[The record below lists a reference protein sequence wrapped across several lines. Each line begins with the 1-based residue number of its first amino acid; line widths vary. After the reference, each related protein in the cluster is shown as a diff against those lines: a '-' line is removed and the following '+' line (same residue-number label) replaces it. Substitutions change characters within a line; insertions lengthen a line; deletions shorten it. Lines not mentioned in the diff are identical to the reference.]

1 VLLAASFPKF
11 GHPAAAW
18 IALAPLIVA
27 CAVAAS
33 EGRGW
38 RVLFLLGATTGI
50 VYFAGALYWVVT
62 VMSVHGQM
70 ALPLALLAGLLVVL
84 YQAIFPG
91 LFAVVFGFAVKVFG
105 VPGVWLAPFIWVAIE
120 WVRASIGGGFPWALL
135 GSSQATVIPVAQ
147 VASVAGV
154 FGLSWLVAL
163 VSSAAAAVALS
174 RGRVHLSGA
183 IGTGVLLF
191 VVATAGALRVAE
203 GSLARTGEVLR
214 VGLVQGNIDQSRKWD
229 ASYREPIIRTY
240 IDLSRQVIGAGAS
253 LVVWPESSTPYYL
266 DLDPVLSAPLR
277 RLAAEARTP
286 FIVGTNQLEAGPT
299 PDQNRLYNS
308 AVDIGPDGRSRG
320 AYRKMRLVPFG
331 EFVPFRRLM
340 FFLDSLVATVGDF
353 TPGTVPNV
361 LESDGRRVGVSIC
374 YESVYPW
381 ISRAFVQRGSRL
393 LATITNDA
401 WFGRTSAAYQHF
413 EQGSLRAIEEG
424 RYFIRAANTGIS
436 GAVDPYGRTIA
447 RTSLFETAAIT
458 VDVRLLDQRTI
469 YSYIGD
475 LVAWISIAVAAGVL
489 LLAGRRHRT
498 QS

>member
-1 VLLAASFPKF
+1 
-11 GHPAAAW
+11 
-18 IALAPLIVA
+18 
-27 CAVAAS
+27 
-33 EGRGW
+33 
-38 RVLFLLGATTGI
+38 VLFLLGAATGV
-50 VYFAGALYWVVT
+50 VYFGGALYWIVT
-62 VMSVHGQM
+62 VMTDFGHL
-70 ALPLALLAGLLVVL
+70 ALPLALIAGLLVVL

-91 LFAVVFGFAVKVFG
+91 LFALILGLAVRVFG
-105 VPGVWLAPFIWVAIE
+105 VSGVWLAPFIWVAIE
-120 WVRASIGGGFPWALL
+120 WVRSSIGGGFPWALL

-163 VSSAAAAVALS
+163 VSSASAAVALS
-174 RGRVHLSGA
+174 RKAVHLR
-183 IGTGVLLF
+183 GTIATAVLLF

-203 GSLARTGEVLR
+203 GSLARSGEVLR
-214 VGLVQGNIDQSRKWD
+214 VGLVQGNIEQSVKWD
-229 ASYREPIIRTY
+229 PSFREPIIRRY

-266 DLDPVLSAPLR
+266 DVDPVLSAPLR

-286 FIVGTNQLEAGPT
+286 FIVGTNEIEAGAT
-299 PDQNRLYNS
+299 REQNRIYNS
-308 AVDIGPDGRSRG
+308 AVDIGPDGLSRG

-331 EFVPFRRLM
+331 EFVPFRNLL
-340 FFLDSLVATVGDF
+340 FFLDRLVESVGDF
-353 TPGTVPNV
+353 TPGVVPTV

-413 EQGSLRAIEEG
+413 EQGALRAVEEG

-436 GAVDPYGRTIA
+436 GAVDPYGRVIT
-447 RTSLFETAAIT
+447 RTNLFETTAVT
-458 VDVRLLDQRTI
+458 VDVRLLDQRTV
-469 YSYIGD
+469 YSYMGD
-475 LVAWISIAVAAGVL
+475 LVAWLSIAVAAGVA
-489 LLAGRRHRT
+489 LLAWRQGRRT
-498 QS
+498 

>member
-1 VLLAASFPKF
+1 M
-11 GHPAAAW
+11 
-18 IALAPLIVA
+18 
-27 CAVAAS
+27 
-33 EGRGW
+33 
-38 RVLFLLGATTGI
+38 LFLLGVTTGI
-50 VYFAGALYWVVT
+50 AYFGGALYWVVT
-62 VMSVHGQM
+62 VMSVHGHM
-70 ALPLALLAGLLVVL
+70 ALPLALVAGLLVVL

-91 LFAVVFGFAVKVFG
+91 LFALILGLAVRVFG
-105 VPGVWLAPFIWVAIE
+105 VSGVWLAPFIWVAIE
-120 WVRASIGGGFPWALL
+120 WVRSSIGGGFPWALL

-163 VSSAAAAVALS
+163 VSTASAAVALS
-174 RGRVHLSGA
+174 RKKMHLRGA
-183 IGTGVLLF
+183 IATGVLLF
-191 VVATAGALRVAE
+191 AVATAGALRVAE
-203 GSLARTGEVLR
+203 GSLARSGEVLR
-214 VGLVQGNIDQSRKWD
+214 VGLVQGNIEQSEKWD
-229 ASYREPIIRTY
+229 PSRREPIIRRY

-266 DLDPVLSAPLR
+266 DVDPVLSAPLR
-277 RLAAEARTP
+277 RLAAEAKTP
-286 FIVGTNQLEAGPT
+286 FIVGTNEIEAGAT
-299 PDQNRLYNS
+299 REQNRIYNS
-308 AVDIGPDGRSRG
+308 AVEIGPDGQSRG

-331 EFVPFRRLM
+331 EFVPFRGLLFFVDRLVE
-340 FFLDSLVATVGDF
+340 SVGDF
-353 TPGTVPNV
+353 TPGATPNV

-413 EQGSLRAIEEG
+413 EQGSVRAIEEG

-447 RTSLFETAAIT
+447 RTNLFETTALT

-489 LLAGRRHRT
+489 LLAWRRGAQRR
-498 QS
+498 

>member
-1 VLLAASFPKF
+1 M
-11 GHPAAAW
+11 
-18 IALAPLIVA
+18 
-27 CAVAAS
+27 
-33 EGRGW
+33 
-38 RVLFLLGATTGI
+38 LFLLGVAAGV
-50 VYFAGALYWVVT
+50 VYFGGALYWVVT
-62 VMSVHGQM
+62 VMTVFGGL
-70 ALPLALLAGLLVVL
+70 ALPLALIAGLLVVL

-91 LFAVVFGFAVKVFG
+91 LFALILGLAVRVFG
-105 VPGVWLAPFIWVAIE
+105 VSGVWLAPFIWVAIE
-120 WVRASIGGGFPWALL
+120 WVRSSIGGGFPWALL

-163 VSSAAAAVALS
+163 VSSASAAVALS
-174 RGRVHLSGA
+174 RKAVHLRGA
-183 IGTGVLLF
+183 IAAAVLLF

-203 GSLARTGEVLR
+203 GSLARSGEVLR
-214 VGLVQGNIDQSRKWD
+214 VGLVQGNIEQSVKWD
-229 ASYREPIIRTY
+229 PSFREPIIRRY

-266 DLDPVLSAPLR
+266 DVDPVLSAPLR

-286 FIVGTNQLEAGPT
+286 FIVGTNEIEAGAT
-299 PDQNRLYNS
+299 REQNRIYNS
-308 AVDIGPDGRSRG
+308 AVDIGPDGLSRG

-331 EFVPFRRLM
+331 EFVPFRNMLFFVGRLVE
-340 FFLDSLVATVGDF
+340 SVGDF
-353 TPGTVPNV
+353 TPGVVPTV

-413 EQGSLRAIEEG
+413 EQGALRAVEEG

-436 GAVDPYGRTIA
+436 GAVDPYGRVIT
-447 RTSLFETAAIT
+447 RTNLFETTAVT
-458 VDVRLLDQRTI
+458 VDVRLLDQRTV

-475 LVAWISIAVAAGVL
+475 LVAWLSIAVAAGVA
-489 LLAGRRHRT
+489 LLAWRPGRRT
-498 QS
+498 

>member
-1 VLLAASFPKF
+1 MLLAASFPKF

-18 IALAPLIVA
+18 IALAPLMVA

-38 RVLFLLGATTGI
+38 RVLFLLGVATGV

-62 VMSVHGQM
+62 VMSVYGGL
-70 ALPLALLAGLLVVL
+70 ALPLALVAGLLVVL

-91 LFAVVFGFAVKVFG
+91 LFAVILGLAVRVLG

-135 GSSQATVIPVAQ
+135 GSSQATVLPVAQ

-154 FGLSWLVAL
+154 FGLSWLIAL
-163 VSSAAAAVALS
+163 VSAASAAVALS
-174 RGRVHLSGA
+174 RKRIHLCGA
-183 IGTGVLLF
+183 VATGVLLF
-191 VVATAGALRVAE
+191 VVATAGALRVAQ
-203 GSLARTGEVLR
+203 GSLARTGETVR
-214 VGLVQGNIDQSRKWD
+214 VGLVQGNIDQTVKWD
-229 ASYREPIIRTY
+229 PSFREPIIRRY
-240 IDLSRQVIGAGAS
+240 IDLSRQVIGAGAA
-253 LVVWPESSTPYYL
+253 LVVWPESSTPYFL
-266 DLDPVLSAPLR
+266 EIDPVLSAPLR
-277 RLAAEARTP
+277 RLAEEARTP
-286 FIVGTNQLEAGPT
+286 FIVGTNEVEPGPAGEK
-299 PDQNRLYNS
+299 NRIYNS
-308 AVDIGPDGRSRG
+308 AVEIGPEGRSRS
-320 AYRKMRLVPFG
+320 AYRKMQLVPFG
-331 EFVPFRRLM
+331 EFVPFRSLLFFVGRLVE
-340 FFLDSLVATVGDF
+340 SVGDF
-353 TPGTVPNV
+353 TPGTIPRV

-381 ISRAFVQRGSRL
+381 ISRAFVKQGSRL

-436 GAVDPYGRTIA
+436 GAVDPYGRVIA
-447 RTSLFETAAIT
+447 RTNLFETTAIT

-489 LLAGRRHRT
+489 ILAWRRRRT
-498 QS
+498 

>member
-1 VLLAASFPKF
+1 M
-11 GHPAAAW
+11 
-18 IALAPLIVA
+18 
-27 CAVAAS
+27 
-33 EGRGW
+33 
-38 RVLFLLGATTGI
+38 LFLLGVATG
-50 VYFAGALYWVVT
+50 VMYFGGALYWVVVVMT
-62 VMSVHGQM
+62 VYGKL
-70 ALPLALLAGLLVVL
+70 ALPLALVAGLLVVL

-91 LFAVVFGFAVKVFG
+91 LFALVLGLAVRVFG
-105 VPGVWLAPFIWVAIE
+105 VPGVWLAPFIWVAVE
-120 WVRASIGGGFPWALL
+120 WVRSSIGGGFPWALL

-154 FGLSWLVAL
+154 FGLSWLIAL
-163 VSSAAAAVALS
+163 VSSASAAVALS
-174 RGRVHLSGA
+174 RKRIHLWGA
-183 IGTGVLLF
+183 IATAVLLF

-203 GSLARTGEVLR
+203 GSLARSGEVLR
-214 VGLVQGNIDQSRKWD
+214 VGLVQGNVDQSVKWD
-229 ASYREPIIRTY
+229 PSFREPIIRRY

-266 DLDPVLSAPLR
+266 DVDPVLSAPLR
-277 RLAAEARTP
+277 RLAAESRIP
-286 FIVGTNQLEAGPT
+286 FIVGTNEIEAGAT
-299 PDQNRLYNS
+299 RKEDRFYNS
-308 AVDIGPDGRSRG
+308 AVEIGPDGRSRG

-331 EFVPFRRLM
+331 EFVPFRNLL
-340 FFLDSLVATVGDF
+340 FFLDRLVESVGDF
-353 TPGTVPNV
+353 TPGATPNV

-401 WFGRTSAAYQHF
+401 WFGETSAAYQHF

-436 GAVDPYGRTIA
+436 GAVDPYGRTII
-447 RTSLFETAAIT
+447 RTSLFETTAVT

-475 LVAWISIAVAAGVL
+475 LVAWLSIAIAAGVL
-489 LLAGRRHRT
+489 FLAWRNRGR
-498 QS
+498 S

>member
-1 VLLAASFPKF
+1 
-11 GHPAAAW
+11 
-18 IALAPLIVA
+18 
-27 CAVAAS
+27 
-33 EGRGW
+33 
-38 RVLFLLGATTGI
+38 VLFLLGVAAGV
-50 VYFAGALYWVVT
+50 VYFGGALYWVVT
-62 VMSVHGQM
+62 VMTVFGGL
-70 ALPLALLAGLLVVL
+70 ALPLALIAGLLVVL

-91 LFAVVFGFAVKVFG
+91 LFALILGLAVRVFG
-105 VPGVWLAPFIWVAIE
+105 VSGVWLAPFIWVAIE
-120 WVRASIGGGFPWALL
+120 WVRSSIGGGFPWALL

-163 VSSAAAAVALS
+163 VSSASAAVALS
-174 RGRVHLSGA
+174 RKAVHLRGA
-183 IGTGVLLF
+183 IAAAVLLF

-203 GSLARTGEVLR
+203 GSLARSGEVLR
-214 VGLVQGNIDQSRKWD
+214 VGLVQGNIEQSVKWD
-229 ASYREPIIRTY
+229 PSFREPIIRRY

-266 DLDPVLSAPLR
+266 DVDPVLSAPLR

-286 FIVGTNQLEAGPT
+286 FIVGTNEIEAGAT
-299 PDQNRLYNS
+299 REQNRIYNS
-308 AVDIGPDGRSRG
+308 AVDIGPDGLSRG

-331 EFVPFRRLM
+331 EFVPFRNMLFFVGRLVE
-340 FFLDSLVATVGDF
+340 SVGDF
-353 TPGTVPNV
+353 TPGVVPTV

-413 EQGSLRAIEEG
+413 EQGALRAVEEG

-436 GAVDPYGRTIA
+436 GAVDPYGRVIT
-447 RTSLFETAAIT
+447 RTNLFETTAVT
-458 VDVRLLDQRTI
+458 VDVRLLDQRTV

-475 LVAWISIAVAAGVL
+475 LVAWLSIAVAAGVA
-489 LLAGRRHRT
+489 LLAWRPGRRT
-498 QS
+498 

>member
-1 VLLAASFPKF
+1 M
-11 GHPAAAW
+11 
-18 IALAPLIVA
+18 
-27 CAVAAS
+27 AAS

-38 RVLFLLGATTGI
+38 RVLFLLGVATGVT
-50 VYFAGALYWVVT
+50 YFGGALYWVVT
-62 VMSVHGQM
+62 VMSVHGHM
-70 ALPLALLAGLLVVL
+70 ALPLALVAGLLVVF

-91 LFAVVFGFAVKVFG
+91 LFALILGLAVRVFG
-105 VPGVWLAPFIWVAIE
+105 VPGVWLSPFIWVAIE
-120 WVRASIGGGFPWALL
+120 WVRSSIGGGFPWALL

-163 VSSAAAAVALS
+163 VSTASAAVALS
-174 RGRVHLSGA
+174 RKPVHLRGA
-183 IGTGVLLF
+183 IATGVLLF
-191 VVATAGALRVAE
+191 AVATAGALRVAE
-203 GSLARTGEVLR
+203 GSLARSGEVLR
-214 VGLVQGNIDQSRKWD
+214 VGLVQGNIEQSEKWD
-229 ASYREPIIRTY
+229 PSRREPIIRRY

-266 DLDPVLSAPLR
+266 DVDPVLSAPLR
-277 RLAAEARTP
+277 RLAAEAKTP
-286 FIVGTNQLEAGPT
+286 FIVGTNEIEAGAT
-299 PDQNRLYNS
+299 REQNRIYNS
-308 AVDIGPDGRSRG
+308 AVEIGPDGLSRG

-331 EFVPFRRLM
+331 EFVPFRGLLFFVDRLVE
-340 FFLDSLVATVGDF
+340 SVGDF
-353 TPGTVPNV
+353 TPGATPNV

-413 EQGSLRAIEEG
+413 EQGSVRAIEEG

-436 GAVDPYGRTIA
+436 GAVDPYGRPIA
-447 RTSLFETAAIT
+447 RTNLFETTALT

-489 LLAGRRHRT
+489 LLAWRRHRT
-498 QS
+498 